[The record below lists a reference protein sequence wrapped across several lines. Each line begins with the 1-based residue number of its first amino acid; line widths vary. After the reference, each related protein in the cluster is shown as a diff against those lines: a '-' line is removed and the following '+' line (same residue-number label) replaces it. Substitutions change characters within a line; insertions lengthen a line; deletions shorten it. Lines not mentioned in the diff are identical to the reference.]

1 MNNMNEQMN
10 IERLSTGVN
19 ELDMLVDGG
28 YPKERSVLITGGPG
42 VGKTIIAMQFIDS
55 ACKRGLKCLYLATE
69 ETPNELKMQAS
80 QLNIPITEYEE
91 KGLLSIVSALAERMD
106 DVQWQRGKNLGTS
119 LFKKP
124 LVAINSSDADVVVL
138 DNIGSYTLDTTI
150 GAFREQ
156 MDFLVNAIREK
167 KMTGLIVS
175 DDTLSEKYNNVAQYS
190 VHGAIHMFK
199 RENPFTGT
207 VERLMNVVKMRGTAT
222 PLGYVRYNISQNGI
236 NIMVQ
241 K

>member
-1 MNNMNEQMN
+1 MDNQMDM
-10 IERLSTGVN
+10 ERLSTGVN
-19 ELDMLVDGG
+19 ELDTLIDGG
-28 YPKERSVLITGGPG
+28 YPRERTVLITGGPG
-42 VGKTIIAMQFIDS
+42 VGKTIMAMQFIDS
-55 ACKRGLKCLYLATE
+55 ACKSGLRCLYLATE
-69 ETPNELKMQAS
+69 ETPHELRIQAS
-80 QLNIPITEYEE
+80 QLNIPIAEYED
-91 KGLLSIVSALAERMD
+91 KGLLEIVSALADRMD
-106 DVQWQRGKNLGTS
+106 DVQWQRGKNVGTS

-124 LVAINSSDADVVVL
+124 LAAINSSKADVVVL

-175 DDTLSEKYNNVAQYS
+175 DDTLSERYNNVAQYS

-199 RENPFTGT
+199 RESPFTGM

-222 PLGYVRYNISQNGI
+222 PLGYVKYTIAQNGI
-236 NIMVQ
+236 NILVQ